1 MKWVD
6 LIIAILSGLAAAI
19 PLVLALVKWV
29 KTAIQEKNWIKV
41 LEKVVDLMETAET
54 KFEEGAERKEWVIAM
69 LKACAD
75 DLNYEIDYN
84 AIAEMIDRL
93 CAMSK
98 VVNADGNPTMNADE

>member
-1 MKWVD
+1 M
-6 LIIAILSGLAAAI
+6 
-19 PLVLALVKWV
+19 
-29 KTAIQEKNWIKV
+29 Q
-41 LEKVVDLMETAET
+41 
-54 KFEEGAERKEWVIAM
+54 EWVIAM